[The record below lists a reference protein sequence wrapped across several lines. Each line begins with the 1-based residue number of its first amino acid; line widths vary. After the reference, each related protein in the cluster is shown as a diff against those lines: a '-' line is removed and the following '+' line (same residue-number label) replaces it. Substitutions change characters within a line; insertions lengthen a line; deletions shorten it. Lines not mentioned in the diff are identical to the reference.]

1 MNFSNIMKKAAPDL
15 VAVLIFLAISIAYFF
30 TPMSEGLVLGGHDSV
45 AAEGLKQEQVQYK
58 QHHGG
63 EVSRWSNAIF
73 SGMPTY
79 QTAPSYSATDTL
91 NKVGYAFG
99 LGTIYWFPAI
109 SFLFVYLLGFYILLR
124 AFNFKPYLAALG
136 AILWAFSSYF
146 LIIIAAGHLWKVM
159 TLAFIPPTI
168 GGLVLCYRGKYLWGG
183 AVTALFTALQ
193 VVSNHIQMSY
203 YFIFVMAFMAVAY
216 LVDAIVRR
224 KMGSWLKATGVL
236 IVAGLLGVA
245 ANLPNLYH
253 TYQYAQE
260 SMRGKAELT
269 AQPAKGQTAQKATSG
284 LDRDY
289 ITMWSYGIDETLT
302 LLIPDYKGGGSSSIL
317 DRENVE
323 DLPGYDDFYQCAG
336 QTQQVFQQSGLQA
349 TPPGLNL
356 YWGEQPF
363 TVGPVYVGALV
374 CFLFVLGLF
383 YVKGPVKWAL
393 LAATVLSLLFA
404 WGKYVGVTDF
414 FIDHLPMYAK
424 FRTVSSALV
433 IAEFTM
439 PLLAILC
446 LYEISKRKE
455 LFQLTNWKQAPMVK
469 KVGLPV
475 ATVLTLGFCLLV
487 WLAPGV
493 VGDCISQSD
502 ASTFDYMRQAGF
514 PADLVGRYMAA
525 ITSMHH
531 AILSADALRSAF
543 IIVLGILVIWAYA
556 ANKLQGWLMC
566 LLLGIICLTDM
577 WQIDKRYLNNDSFT
591 EESVMEENFTKS
603 PADARVLQDTTY
615 YRVVNLGTGGSPFN
629 ETSNATSYYHH
640 SIGGYHAAKLHRYQ
654 DLIDRQL
661 NNELQQF
668 VNAVNNAQG
677 DMSQVKGDSI
687 SPVLNML
694 NTKYFMFGKQ
704 ADQVVLNPYANGNGW
719 FVSNIN
725 FVKNADAE
733 MAGLTGLDTKH
744 KAVADEK
751 FRAVLD
757 GSPLDSGSVQ
767 VTAHD
772 LDCLKYTI
780 SSPKG
785 GVVVFSEIYYP
796 GWTVTIDGK
805 PAELGRVNYVL
816 RALKVPAGKHQ
827 VVMTFHPA
835 SIAATNSVAY
845 AALVV
850 IIALFAFALWRQSKG
865 KERTSNGAEECSK
878 LAK

>member
-1 MNFSNIMKKAAPDL
+1 
-15 VAVLIFLAISIAYFF
+15 
-30 TPMSEGLVLGGHDSV
+30 
-45 AAEGLKQEQVQYK
+45 
-58 QHHGG
+58 
-63 EVSRWSNAIF
+63 
-73 SGMPTY
+73 
-79 QTAPSYSATDTL
+79 
-91 NKVGYAFG
+91 
-99 LGTIYWFPAI
+99 
-109 SFLFVYLLGFYILLR
+109 
-124 AFNFKPYLAALG
+124 
-136 AILWAFSSYF
+136 
-146 LIIIAAGHLWKVM
+146 
-159 TLAFIPPTI
+159 
-168 GGLVLCYRGKYLWGG
+168 
-183 AVTALFTALQ
+183 
-193 VVSNHIQMSY
+193 
-203 YFIFVMAFMAVAY
+203 
-216 LVDAIVRR
+216 
-224 KMGSWLKATGVL
+224 
-236 IVAGLLGVA
+236 
-245 ANLPNLYH
+245 
-253 TYQYAQE
+253 
-260 SMRGKAELT
+260 
-269 AQPAKGQTAQKATSG
+269 
-284 LDRDY
+284 
-289 ITMWSYGIDETLT
+289 
-302 LLIPDYKGGGSSSIL
+302 
-317 DRENVE
+317 
-323 DLPGYDDFYQCAG
+323 
-336 QTQQVFQQSGLQA
+336 
-349 TPPGLNL
+349 
-356 YWGEQPF
+356 
-363 TVGPVYVGALV
+363 
-374 CFLFVLGLF
+374 
-383 YVKGPVKWAL
+383 
-393 LAATVLSLLFA
+393 
-404 WGKYVGVTDF
+404 
-414 FIDHLPMYAK
+414 
-424 FRTVSSALV
+424 
-433 IAEFTM
+433 
-439 PLLAILC
+439 
-446 LYEISKRKE
+446 
-455 LFQLTNWKQAPMVK
+455 
-469 KVGLPV
+469 
-475 ATVLTLGFCLLV
+475 
-487 WLAPGV
+487 
-493 VGDCISQSD
+493 
-502 ASTFDYMRQAGF
+502 
-514 PADLVGRYMAA
+514 
-525 ITSMHH
+525 
-531 AILSADALRSAF
+531 
-543 IIVLGILVIWAYA
+543 
-556 ANKLQGWLMC
+556 MC

-835 SIAATNSVAY
+835 SITATNSVAY
-845 AALVV
+845 AALAV

-865 KERTSNGAEECSK
+865 KERTSNGTEECSK